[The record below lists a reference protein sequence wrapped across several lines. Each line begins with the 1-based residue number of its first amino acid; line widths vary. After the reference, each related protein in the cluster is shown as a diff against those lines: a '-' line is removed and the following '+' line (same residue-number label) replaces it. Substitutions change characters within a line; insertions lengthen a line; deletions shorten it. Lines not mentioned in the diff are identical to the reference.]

1 MPFPRVNR
9 RDLLL
14 GLASLA
20 AGAGARAQPRPRT
33 VPPGSTRCLIE
44 IIVFR
49 QPGPLPAAVPTG
61 PSAQVA
67 AIAGRVELLPETEWQ
82 LVALETGL
90 KRRGDFRVLAHM
102 AWAAIV
108 PPNGRTTA
116 QLEDL
121 LTAGTGLFGTVS
133 LQRGQYLYLGVDVD
147 YVAPEGPAYA
157 LRERRR
163 IKFNERHYFDTPAI
177 GVIAEV
183 RPGRGTVATD

>member
-1 MPFPRVNR
+1 MPSPRVNR

-20 AGAGARAQPRPRT
+20 AGAGARAQPRPHT

-61 PSAQVA
+61 PSPQVT
-67 AIAGRVELLPETEWQ
+67 AIAGRVELLPEAEWQ
-82 LVALETGL
+82 LAALETGL
-90 KRRGDFRVLAHM
+90 KRRGDFRVLAHT

-116 QLEDL
+116 LLEDL
-121 LTAGTGLFGTVS
+121 LTAGTGLVGTVS
-133 LQRGQYLYLGVDVD
+133 LQRSQYLFLGVDVD

-183 RPGRGTVATD
+183 RPGRGTVAAN

>member
-1 MPFPRVNR
+1 MPCPHVNR

-14 GLASLA
+14 GLAALA
-20 AGAGARAQPRPRT
+20 AGTSARAQPRPHA

-49 QPGPLPAAVPTG
+49 QPGPPPAAAPAG
-61 PSAQVA
+61 PLPQLAT
-67 AIAGRVELLPETEWQ
+67 ITGRVELLTEADWQ
-82 LVALETGL
+82 LGALEAGL
-90 KRRGDFRVLAHM
+90 QRRGGFHLLAHT

-121 LTAGTGLFGTVS
+121 LTAGTGLAGTVS
-133 LQRGQYLYLGVDVD
+133 LQRSQYLFLGVDVD
-147 YVAPEGPAYA
+147 YVAPEGATYA

-177 GVIAEV
+177 GVVAEV
-183 RPGRGTVATD
+183 RPGRGAATGD